1 MKKLLLACIVGTS
14 LFTVSC
20 SGVKKAGEAQSQRSE
35 FLKMKGDWQIVS
47 IDYDKSYKIK
57 PFDEGA
63 DAKCFIGSHW
73 RFIPNNYSGSYTLD
87 GGGSCPKLIQPIKID
102 IKSNVFTFK
111 KIAEGTKAK
120 QNTAGYTLN
129 VIEKGT
135 DEFSLEQNVPFEG
148 NTIKVVYNF
157 QRTGMD
163 FTR

>member
-47 IDYDKSYKIK
+47 IDYDKAYKIK